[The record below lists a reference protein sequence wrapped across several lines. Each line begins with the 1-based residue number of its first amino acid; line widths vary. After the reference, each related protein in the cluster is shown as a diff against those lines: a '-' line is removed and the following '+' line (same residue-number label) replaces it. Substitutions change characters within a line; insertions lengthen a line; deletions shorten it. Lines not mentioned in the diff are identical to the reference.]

1 MYEARPDL
9 PPESILDRS
18 SKEAGQYL
26 IRKFVSLNTL
36 FGFDKTDASNVNKI
50 SGPETLVQ
58 KVKQVLQYVAYQQRN
73 NKQQNRKE
81 KLQNKPNKLI
91 VYLPI

>member
-1 MYEARPDL
+1 MKQDQICL
-9 PPESILDRS
+9 QN
-18 SKEAGQYL
+18 QYL
-26 IRKFVSLNTL
+26 TGRQRKLDNILYEIVFSLNTL